1 MGGKRLRGDSTDAG
15 PGRDDN
21 AFPEYCEATIA
32 GLATGL
38 VATGKIPKS
47 EATLR
52 NKFLRVEVNG
62 VNRHTALVDV
72 SVSRDRWAGSR
83 ALWSPNNWD
92 QIFVAFDGPCA
103 LGLSSVADSCGQAL
117 VLWTT
122 GCESIWRP
130 WNAAGHLELPSRAG
144 PRSADGVEHVEEMPC
159 GTPYRPR
166 LPTGMIALDGEREV
180 GFGCDEDV
188 AVRLDDRG
196 PFTIDTEKVMA
207 RAARDGLLVT
217 R

>member
-1 MGGKRLRGDSTDAG
+1 MGGKRLRGDSADAG
-15 PGRDDN
+15 PGRDDI
-21 AFPEYCEATIA
+21 AFPEHCEATIA

-38 VATGKIPKS
+38 VATGKNPKS

-92 QIFVAFDGPCA
+92 QIFVAFAGPCA
-103 LGLSSVADSCGQAL
+103 LGLSSVAGLLRPVSRSVDHGLRVDLAPLERGRVTSSCPLAPGL
-117 VLWTT
+117 VLP
-122 GCESIWRP
+122 I
-130 WNAAGHLELPSRAG
+130 
-144 PRSADGVEHVEEMPC
+144 GVEHVEEMPC

-180 GFGCDEDV
+180 GFCRDEDV

-196 PFTIDTEKVMA
+196 PSP
-207 RAARDGLLVT
+207 LT
-217 R
+217 RKR